1 VEVNGRRM
9 VRISVFPLA
18 LRGAEERQI
27 SVFVFKYRRT
37 SRDPKRTTAESFK
50 AEPEE
55 VDVQRVFPI
64 YGHFGIV
71 MSQTRRTTLA
81 TSTTDILEQPRSS
94 EYYSNSAIPI
104 NTGIADEIC

>member
-1 VEVNGRRM
+1 M
-9 VRISVFPLA
+9 VCISIFPLA
-18 LRGAEERQI
+18 LRAEEWQI

-37 SRDPKRTTAESFK
+37 SRDLRRTTAESFK

-55 VDVQRVFPI
+55 LDVQRVFPI

-71 MSQTRRTTLA
+71 MSQTRRTTLR

-94 EYYSNSAIPI
+94 EYYNSTIHV
-104 NTGIADEIC
+104 

>member
-1 VEVNGRRM
+1 M

-18 LRGAEERQI
+18 LRVAEEWQI

-37 SRDPKRTTAESFK
+37 SRVPTRTTAESPK
-50 AEPEE
+50 AELEE
-55 VDVQRVFPI
+55 LDVQRVFPI

-81 TSTTDILEQPRSS
+81 TATTDILEQPQSS
-94 EYYSNSAIPI
+94 ECYSIPI
-104 NTGIADEIC
+104 NTRVADEMC